1 MLRFFKSLFLLLF
14 NFFILQWQQET
25 ETKLSSRLSE
35 VQQEHKRYLESLQ
48 VQQSKVAEQLHKEM
62 EIQASKLQEEIA
74 RRENDKQQQIAL
86 GIVINVSVKSKF
98 NKLMHFFV

>member
-1 MLRFFKSLFLLLF
+1 
-14 NFFILQWQQET
+14 
-25 ETKLSSRLSE
+25 

-48 VQQSKVAEQLHKEM
+48 VQQGKAAEQLHKEM

-86 GIVINVSVKSKF
+86 GIVDIRFCKIQI
-98 NKLMHFFV
+98 